1 MLEEAPQELNTAP
14 GGGVERED
22 KGLGANPPLTKALK
36 DLNSKL
42 GRGGSSAKSLPSP
55 CPGLSC
61 LPLLMPRPTAI
72 SSKPLQTH
80 KSWQD
85 TNAMRAQGLDTGSAP
100 CLAKP
105 LAST

>member
-42 GRGGSSAKSLPSP
+42 GGGSSAKSLPSP
-55 CPGLSC
+55 CPSVSC

-72 SSKPLQTH
+72 SSKPLKYTKVGETQ
-80 KSWQD
+80 
-85 TNAMRAQGLDTGSAP
+85 MP
-100 CLAKP
+100 
-105 LAST
+105 

>member
-42 GRGGSSAKSLPSP
+42 GGGELCQKLAFSMSQRELSALVDDKAHSHLLQATSNTQKLARHK
-55 CPGLSC
+55 CPESAGTGHWLC
-61 LPLLMPRPTAI
+61 TMP
-72 SSKPLQTH
+72 
-80 KSWQD
+80 
-85 TNAMRAQGLDTGSAP
+85 G
-100 CLAKP
+100 
-105 LAST
+105 